1 VELEI
6 WANYAEGGFILR
18 VVVRRCYLY
27 LFDGVQEQENLFLDR
42 KWWRKGVIYFPG
54 SIDKLVFSDYVYIPF

>member
-1 VELEI
+1 MELEI

-27 LFDGVQEQENLFLDR
+27 LFDGVQERESLFLDR
-42 KWWRKGVIYFPG
+42 KW
-54 SIDKLVFSDYVYIPF
+54 